1 MPENEHI
8 LFAPLNWGLGHA
20 TRCIPL
26 IREEIKKGNKVIIA
40 SDGAALDL
48 LKKEFPGLIFEN
60 LPAYNIRYSKSAF
73 LLPFS
78 LLMQAPHIMKTI
90 KKENKKT
97 VELIKGYSITKIISD
112 NRYGVYHPDVKS
124 IVITHQLRVLSGIF
138 TPVSTWIQKKL
149 LSKFDEIWVPDYR
162 GKGNLSDRL
171 SHDIK
176 MSQPVKYIGPLS
188 RFQKKQFP
196 MERDILVLLS
206 GPEPQRSL
214 LEEKLVR
221 ILAKTGYKT
230 LLIQGK
236 MEKKQK
242 RTVQGKIE
250 IVNFLLGNELE
261 KALQSSR
268 MIISRSG
275 YTSVMDFHKLQV
287 KTLFI
292 PTPGQSEQEY
302 LARYLNKT
310 QYIPFLS
317 QSQLE
322 RVLLKKIKTLLQSKK
337 NK

>member
-26 IREEIKKGNKVIIA
+26 IREEIKKGNKIIIA

-48 LKKEFPGLIFEN
+48 LKKEFPGLIFEK

-97 VELIKGYSITKIISD
+97 GKLIKRYSITKIISD

-138 TPVSTWIQKKL
+138 TPLSTWIQKKL

-162 GKGNLSDRL
+162 GKDNLSGRL
-171 SHDIK
+171 SHNIK

-188 RFQKKQFP
+188 RFQKKQFSV
-196 MERDILVLLS
+196 ERDLLVLLS

-268 MIISRSG
+268 LIISRSG
-275 YTSVMDFHKLQV
+275 YTSVMDFHKLDV
-287 KTLFI
+287 KALFI

-302 LARYLNKT
+302 LAKYNYKTKKNPFIPQYRLNK
-310 QYIPFLS
+310 S
-317 QSQLE
+317 
-322 RVLLKKIKTLLQSKK
+322 LLKKLKK
-337 NK
+337 NLE